1 MTVDEQRVAVIVAH
15 IVGQAHRHTLKMMK
29 SGKFDL
35 CLQFF
40 KLLQLVHDLSEVM
53 NSAIYAEKFNVWF
66 VVSSVFEVSV
76 CTVYDRC
83 PYNKA

>member
-1 MTVDEQRVAVIVAH
+1 MCLSDDLSHQERAASGFAVSIMTVDEQRVAVIVAH

-53 NSAIYAEKFNVWF
+53 NSAIYAEKFNI
-66 VVSSVFEVSV
+66 
-76 CTVYDRC
+76 
-83 PYNKA
+83 